1 MHFLPESLALAL
13 NCALCALLLGLG
25 LHRDLRIALRN
36 LMQGVRRDSQ
46 MIRKPVAGSAA
57 RRVTHPCGT
66 LVERNHQNM
75 GPGLIGF
82 ALSKALRR
90 ASLGVPL
97 AVIAAKAL
105 TDDRVRGQFAL
116 FRGQPQA
123 VERAGR
129 SRLVLLVLLA
139 LVVLGGTRFA
149 ARLDRVAKAA
159 GLAAL
164 GLGLGLGLLAVG
176 LAGRS
181 GACR

>member
-1 MHFLPESLALAL
+1 MHLLPESLALAL

-66 LVERNHQNM
+66 LVERNHQNV

-82 ALSKALRR
+82 ALPKALRR
-90 ASLGVPL
+90 ASP
-97 AVIAAKAL
+97 
-105 TDDRVRGQFAL
+105 
-116 FRGQPQA
+116 
-123 VERAGR
+123 
-129 SRLVLLVLLA
+129 
-139 LVVLGGTRFA
+139 GGTRFA